1 MNPKLSS
8 NKREFEKSKRI
19 YVSVIS
25 LYELAD
31 KLFGAI
37 YIAFMRAQGIPI
49 DQVSSL
55 FSIQQILQA
64 FFDYPTGTLSDKIG
78 RKKITGCGL
87 IVWGSGILVY
97 AFAEN
102 FCTFLP
108 SMVLMAFGM
117 ALISG
122 APSAWLI
129 DQMIKYDVYGE
140 RNRILPKIQSSIS
153 FFAVM
158 ASIIS
163 YFLIGIEQKIPIIVA
178 GCISIISGCIALF
191 CGEEN
196 YGKIKGENI
205 LYILHTQAK
214 EFFRQKKLLLL
225 ALRIIVCHI
234 PFLAFVLFWQVYA
247 TEIVKIKIEYLSFF
261 LLFFMILL
269 MFGTYMVSICTKKMS
284 SFKTSIMGILV
295 SILGFMILYA
305 FQTVPTFL
313 IGAGLVESGLGIEQ
327 AATSIWMCDYIK
339 SEVRSTYS
347 SIFSTIQAIGGF
359 VIANLLGILTEKFG
373 VNVSWVIASI
383 VMGLDII
390 ILIVFNSKY
399 RYGKEVS

>member
-1 MNPKLSS
+1 MNTKLSS

-225 ALRIIVCHI
+225 ALRIIVCH
-234 PFLAFVLFWQVYA
+234 
-247 TEIVKIKIEYLSFF
+247 F

-313 IGAGLVESGLGIEQ
+313 IGAGLVELGLGIEQ